1 MFSHLAKRLFRLGEI
16 LRDGARNTIPFF
28 LTGGLMALTIIEL
41 KVTNWN
47 KYNSGH
53 DASKRSGWFKLS
65 NAICDDDKIMQ
76 LSHETF
82 RVFMK
87 ILCERSRKS
96 SENLQICPA
105 FTRKSIGISEKKFMQ
120 AIETLNDLG
129 LLECPI
135 KKRIEENR
143 REERRENKHDTDA
156 FPSGVDIVMRLVKI
170 WNEVGGGCF
179 LPVEEKYLIHN
190 TKRLKEL
197 VLLKE
202 KNPVTE
208 EEFKSLVERA
218 SKSSFLKGNNDR
230 NWKATF
236 DWFLAIENMNKIIEG
251 NFNFEKINKP
261 KKTKAK
267 ELTRAEMYEM
277 FGNGAHEAD
286 L

>member
-1 MFSHLAKRLFRLGEI
+1 
-16 LRDGARNTIPFF
+16 
-28 LTGGLMALTIIEL
+28 MALTILEL
-41 KVTNWN
+41 KITNWN

-65 NAICDDDKIMQ
+65 NSICDDDKIMQ

-82 RVFMK
+82 RVFIK

-96 SENLQICPA
+96 SENLHICPA

-135 KKRIEENR
+135 KKRIEEKR
-143 REERRENKHDTDA
+143 IEEKREKKGAAPA
-156 FPSGVDIVMRLVKI
+156 FTSGVDVVMRLVKI
-170 WNEVGGGCF
+170 WNEIGGVCF
-179 LPVEEKYLIHN
+179 LPVEEKFLVHN

-202 KNPVTE
+202 KNPITE
-208 EEFKSLVERA
+208 EEFKSLLERA

-251 NFNFEKINKP
+251 NFDSESVKKP
-261 KKTKAK
+261 NKKTKAK
-267 ELTRAEMYEM
+267 ELTREEMYEM
-277 FGNGAHEAD
+277 FGNGAHEAN